1 MSSTSA
7 DLRIASKRAYYDNN
21 KPYGES
27 ETITLYIYNGGPDTA
42 VAPVVTAGY
51 THSMNYKAVTTSLR
65 QAQEYLGQQPSV
77 DLNSF
82 NWTNLS
88 SPSTHYVGWNMI
100 TTLPNVSPGTIL
112 ELGLTFP
119 MTHEES
125 YDDDT
130 ISASVLSSTSD
141 PRNQNN
147 STTYIITPNH
157 HNDGSAYWN
166 TPGDL
171 GNLDFNG
178 LTSAQALSQADLRIA
193 SSRARYNNN
202 LPYGQSETLSLLV
215 FNAGPTI
222 AMKPVLTAGYT
233 TSMDETRTSSSGQQ
247 VWIPDGTDP
256 STYLQGNSSSTP
268 LQWQTLDG
276 VAAPVAVGGQ
286 KVVVSLPDIPPS
298 ILYRISIAFPMNK
311 TPTYTDYTVPASISS
326 QAQELDPS
334 NNSTTYVITP
344 NHDNDGAAY
353 WNAPGDI
360 TQLDGPSTP
369 AGSQACSTG
378 WSIDTPVIVQIS
390 GDNDPA
396 QIPLRQLEG
405 QIRTTQIISFAPQSG
420 KYQPKVVTGIEY
432 DTSSSGRTVSFSADG
447 KIVQSYVA
455 HPDTLVY
462 LDPFELNVGQDKLRV
477 GYWIPVRMLWAGAG
491 VRGRSSTGGKTTAY
505 VTDIRIDTSGDQLQS
520 AEPEIV
526 SMSHSYVVGTLQEGG
541 ILTHNP
547 KDHERCGH
555 PNNIA
560 ILLAISVLANNLVA
574 TTTPPPNNPDPPHGY
589 SLRHRRPNDPIPPRI
604 PAPPVLPMDVPRRD
618 DEGNWLIYLYEEDT
632 PAAVENARTA
642 VYEFRQP
649 SVLTY
654 DPNGNAARRRQ
665 STGQYQSQRELLQL
679 TGEEAS
685 GSTGTL
691 GQLDRDEYPPAIA
704 AEGGQGALVTYIEAG
719 DNRRAGSLMGQ
730 QFNNYRMD
738 PQPDGHAPLRQG
750 DRFRY
755 AIIHENMFAVE
766 YLGDG
771 IDEDQLEEPPI
782 D

>member
-51 THSMNYKAVTTSLR
+51 TTSMDWTAVTTSLR
-65 QAQEYLGQQPSV
+65 QAQEYLGQQPSA
-77 DLNSF
+77 DLASF
-82 NWTNLS
+82 KWTNLS
-88 SPSTHYVGWNMI
+88 SPSTHYVEWNMI
-100 TTLPNVSPGTIL
+100 TTLPDVSPGSIL

-119 MTHEES
+119 MTTKVS
-125 YDDDT
+125 QKDDT
-130 ISASVLSSTSD
+130 TVASVLSSTSD

-171 GNLDFNG
+171 KNLDFNG

-193 SSRARYNNN
+193 SSRAHYNNN

-233 TSMDETRTSSSGQQ
+233 WSMDQTQMSSSGQQ
-247 VWIPDGTDP
+247 VWIPDGVNP
-256 STYLQGNSSSTP
+256 STYLQGSSSS

-276 VAAPVAVGGQ
+276 VTARVESWN
-286 KVVVSLPDIPPS
+286 VV
-298 ILYRISIAFPMNK
+298 
-311 TPTYTDYTVPASISS
+311 
-326 QAQELDPS
+326 ELNPS

-344 NHDNDGAAY
+344 KHDNGDAAY

-378 WSIDTPVIVQIS
+378 WSIDTPVIVQTS
-390 GDNDPA
+390 DDNGPKL
-396 QIPLRQLEG
+396 IPIALGQLEG
-405 QIRTTQIISFAPQSG
+405 QISRTKIISYAAQSG
-420 KYQPKVVTGIEY
+420 NYQPKVVTGVEY
-432 DTSSSGRTVSFSADG
+432 DTSSPGRIVSFSADG
-447 KIVQSYVA
+447 KNVQTYIA

-462 LDPFELNVGQDKLRV
+462 LDPFLLNVGQDKLRV

-491 VRGRSSTGGKTTAY
+491 VRGRSSTGGMTIAH
-505 VTDIRIDTSGDQLQS
+505 VTDIRIDTSGNQLKS

-547 KDHERCGH
+547 KDHERCGN

-574 TTTPPPNNPDPPHGY
+574 TTTPPPGNPDPPHGY
-589 SLRHRRPNDPIPPRI
+589 SLRHRRPNDPVPPRV
-604 PAPPVLPMDVPRRD
+604 PAPPVLPIDVPRRD

-642 VYEFRQP
+642 VSQFRQP

>member
-51 THSMNYKAVTTSLR
+51 TSSMDYDAVTTSLR
-65 QAQEYLGQQPSV
+65 QAQEYLGQQPSA

-88 SPSTHYVGWNMI
+88 SPSTHYEGWNMI
-100 TTLPNVSPGTIL
+100 TTLPDVPPGSIL
-112 ELGLTFP
+112 DLGLTFP
-119 MTHEES
+119 MTHKES
-125 YDDDT
+125 YKDDNM
-130 ISASVLSSTSD
+130 SASVLSSTSD
-141 PRNQNN
+141 PRNQNI

-171 GNLDFNG
+171 RNLDFNG

-222 AMKPVLTAGYT
+222 ATKPVLTAGFT
-233 TSMDETRTSSSGQQ
+233 WSMDWTQISSSGQQ
-247 VWIPDGTDP
+247 VWIPDGVNP
-256 STYLQGNSSSTP
+256 STYLQGSSSS

-276 VAAPVAVGGQ
+276 VTARVEDWN
-286 KVVVSLPDIPPS
+286 VVVSLPDIPPS
-298 ILYRISIAFPMNK
+298 ILYRISIAFPMNQ
-311 TPTYTDYTVPASISS
+311 TSTYNDYTAPASISS

-344 NHDNDGAAY
+344 NHDNDGTAY

-378 WSIDTPVIVQIS
+378 WSIDTPVIVQMS
-390 GDNDPA
+390 GDNGSA

-405 QIRTTQIISFAPQSG
+405 QISKTQIISYAPRSG
-420 KYQPKVVTGIEY
+420 EYQPKVVTGIEY
-432 DTSSSGRTVSFSADG
+432 DTSSSGRIVSFSADG
-447 KIVQSYVA
+447 KNVQSYVA

-462 LDPFELNVGQDKLRV
+462 LNPFELNVALDKLRV
-477 GYWIPVRMLWAGAG
+477 AYWIPVRMLWAGAG
-491 VRGRSSTGGKTTAY
+491 VRGRSSTGGITTAY

-520 AEPEIV
+520 AEPKIV
-526 SMSHSYVVGTLQEGG
+526 SISHSYVVGTLQEGG

-547 KDHERCGH
+547 KDHERCGD

-574 TTTPPPNNPDPPHGY
+574 TTTPQPGNPDPPHGY
-589 SLRHRRPNDPIPPRI
+589 SLRHRRPHDPIPPRI
-604 PAPPVLPMDVPRRD
+604 PAPPVLPIDVPRRD

-642 VYEFRQP
+642 VYEFGLP

-654 DPNGNAARRRQ
+654 DPNNNAARRRQ

-679 TGEEAS
+679 TAEEAS
-685 GSTGTL
+685 GSRGTL

-704 AEGGQGALVTYIEAG
+704 AEGGRGALVTYIEAG

-730 QFNNYRMD
+730 QFNHYRMD

-755 AIIHENMFAVE
+755 AIIHENMSGVE

-771 IDEDQLEEPPI
+771 IDEDQLEEPPT

>member
-51 THSMNYKAVTTSLR
+51 TSSMDYDAVTTSLR
-65 QAQEYLGQQPSV
+65 QAQEYLGQQPSA

-88 SPSTHYVGWNMI
+88 SPSTHYEGWNMI
-100 TTLPNVSPGTIL
+100 TTLPDVPPGSIL

-119 MTHEES
+119 MTHKES
-125 YDDDT
+125 YKDDNM
-130 ISASVLSSTSD
+130 SASVLSSTSD

-171 GNLDFNG
+171 RNLDFNG

-222 AMKPVLTAGYT
+222 SMKPVLTAGYT
-233 TSMDETRTSSSGQQ
+233 TSMDETRISSSGQQ
-247 VWIPDGTDP
+247 VWIPDGVNP
-256 STYLQGNSSSTP
+256 STYLQGSSSS

-276 VAAPVAVGGQ
+276 VAARVDGWNI
-286 KVVVSLPDIPPS
+286 VVSLPDIPPS
-298 ILYRISIAFPMNK
+298 ILYRINIVFPMNHD
-311 TPTYTDYTVPASISS
+311 TTYRDYTASASVSS
-326 QAQELDPS
+326 EAQELDPS

-344 NHDNDGAAY
+344 NHDNDGTAY

-378 WSIDTPVIVQIS
+378 WSIDTPVIVQMS
-390 GDNDPA
+390 GDNGSA

-405 QIRTTQIISFAPQSG
+405 QISKTQIISYAPRSG
-420 KYQPKVVTGIEY
+420 EYQPKVVTGIEY
-432 DTSSSGRTVSFSADG
+432 DTSSSGRIVSFSADG
-447 KIVQSYVA
+447 KNVQSYVA

-462 LDPFELNVGQDKLRV
+462 LNPFELNVALDKLRV
-477 GYWIPVRMLWAGAG
+477 AYWIPVRMLWAGAG
-491 VRGRSSTGGKTTAY
+491 VRGRSSTGGRTTAY

-520 AEPEIV
+520 AEPKIV
-526 SMSHSYVVGTLQEGG
+526 SISHSYVVGTLQEGG

-547 KDHERCGH
+547 KDHERCGD

-574 TTTPPPNNPDPPHGY
+574 TTTPQPGNPDPPHGY
-589 SLRHRRPNDPIPPRI
+589 SLRHRRPHDPIPPRI
-604 PAPPVLPMDVPRRD
+604 PAPPVLPIDVPRRD

-642 VYEFRQP
+642 VHEFGLP

-654 DPNGNAARRRQ
+654 DPNNNAARRRQ

-679 TGEEAS
+679 TAEEAS
-685 GSTGTL
+685 GSSGTL

-704 AEGGQGALVTYIEAG
+704 AEGGRGALVTYIEAG

-730 QFNNYRMD
+730 QFNHYRMD

-755 AIIHENMFAVE
+755 AIIHENMSGVE

-771 IDEDQLEEPPI
+771 IDEDQLEEPPT

>member
-1 MSSTSA
+1 MTSY
-7 DLRIASKRAYYDNN
+7 ASDNTLTPPTPEERCHLPRAYYDNN

-51 THSMNYKAVTTSLR
+51 THSMNYDAVTTSLR

-334 NNSTTYVITP
+334 NNSTT
-344 NHDNDGAAY
+344 
-353 WNAPGDI
+353 
-360 TQLDGPSTP
+360 
-369 AGSQACSTG
+369 
-378 WSIDTPVIVQIS
+378 

-477 GYWIPVRMLWAGAG
+477 GCWIPVRMLWAGAG